1 MRVLGGFAGVEGAS
15 RPSKVLMVL
24 PVDQTMGEMQCSI
37 DETRDISKRD
47 RRVGVGL
54 LHDGCGTG

>member
-1 MRVLGGFAGVEGAS
+1 
-15 RPSKVLMVL
+15 MVL